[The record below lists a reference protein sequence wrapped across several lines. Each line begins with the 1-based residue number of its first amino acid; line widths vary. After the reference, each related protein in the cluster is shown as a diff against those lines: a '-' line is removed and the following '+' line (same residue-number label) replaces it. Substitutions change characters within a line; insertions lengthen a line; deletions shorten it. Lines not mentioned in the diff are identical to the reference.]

1 MQHFRRGERL
11 NEGELHAI
19 MAESPRGAFL
29 REARS
34 SREVRSE
41 PVNATT
47 CGEAV
52 MKLLSAYEVDTVFGM
67 AGTMTVELYR
77 GISLAGIRHVQC
89 RNEQGASLMA
99 DGYARATGKPGV
111 CTIIAGPGVTN
122 AATGIAQAYC
132 DSQPLLVL
140 SGACA
145 ATTQGK
151 GWGAIHELADQAAVT
166 AGFTAYSVMIR
177 YPQELP
183 EWIARAYGTFRGS
196 RPRPVHL
203 SLPRDVL
210 PQPVEADWKP
220 RRAPSL
226 PMPDQSAIEEAA
238 DLLARAKRP
247 LILVGGGAAGTRSA
261 LTDIAE
267 RIGAP
272 VLSTNAG
279 KGILPESHPLSL
291 GCSIVRQ
298 PSQQALSDADVVLL
312 VGSQVSAGD
321 HFMPALDIPGDIIR
335 IDIDP
340 RELTSN
346 YGAAV
351 PIQADARAAMRA
363 LASALSSRKPA
374 AHRSQGESRV
384 REVRARIE
392 AEMTE
397 VEHLHERVWKT
408 LRSAL
413 PADAIVMGDASQI
426 VYSGSFAMPME
437 MERCWHYSGTY
448 CSLGVALPMAIG
460 AKIGSPHRPV
470 IAVAGD
476 GGIMFTINELA
487 TAAEERIAL
496 PVIVWN
502 NDALKEIVDQM
513 DRRQIPR
520 IGVEP
525 KSPDFLRVAEGLGC
539 HAVRASSVGHLAQ
552 SVRDSLAADRPTLIE
567 VRQDSGWLGA

>member
-1 MQHFRRGERL
+1 VQ
-11 NEGELHAI
+11 
-19 MAESPRGAFL
+19 
-29 REARS
+29 
-34 SREVRSE
+34 
-41 PVNATT
+41 ATT
-47 CGEAV
+47 CAEAV

-77 GISLAGIRHVQC
+77 GIARAGIRHVQC

-99 DGYARATGKPGV
+99 DGYARATGKAGV

-132 DSQPLLVL
+132 DSQPMLVL

-145 ATTQGK
+145 TLTQGK
-151 GWGAIHELADQAAVT
+151 GWGAIHELDDQAAVT
-166 AGFTAYSVMIR
+166 AGFTAFSAMIR
-177 YPQELP
+177 YPEELP
-183 EWIARAYGTFRGS
+183 ELIARAYAVFRGS

-210 PQPVEADWKP
+210 PLPVEAEWKT

-226 PMPDQSAIEEAA
+226 PMPDPAAIAEAA
-238 DLLARAKRP
+238 DRLAQAKRP
-247 LILVGGGAAGTRSA
+247 LILVGGGAVGTRKA
-261 LTDIAE
+261 LTEIVE

-291 GCSIVRQ
+291 GCSIVQ
-298 PSQQALSDADVVLL
+298 EATQQALADADVVLL
-312 VGSQVSAGD
+312 VGSEVSAGD
-321 HFMPALDIPGDIIR
+321 HFLSILEISGDIIR

-340 RELTSN
+340 AELTST
-346 YGAAV
+346 YAAAV
-351 PIQADARAAMRA
+351 PIQADARAAMLA
-363 LASALSSRKPA
+363 LSSALSSRKPTA
-374 AHRSQGESRV
+374 QWSQGEMRV
-384 REVRARIE
+384 RDVLARN
-392 AEMTE
+392 AAKLTD
-397 VEHLHERVWKT
+397 VEKLHARVWKT

-426 VYSGSFAMPME
+426 VYTGCFAMPME
-437 MERCWHYSGTY
+437 MERCWYYSGTY

-460 AKIGSPHRPV
+460 AKIGAPHRPV

-476 GGIMFTINELA
+476 GGIMFTVNELA
-487 TAAEERIAL
+487 TAAEERLAL

-502 NDALKEIVDQM
+502 NDALKEIGDQM

-525 KSPDFLRVAEGLGC
+525 KSPDFLRLAESLGC
-539 HAVRASSVGHLAQ
+539 HAARAANAEHLAH
-552 SVRDSLAADRPTLIE
+552 SVRDALVADRPTLIE
-567 VRQDSGWLGA
+567 VRQDSPWLMV

>member
-1 MQHFRRGERL
+1 VQ
-11 NEGELHAI
+11 
-19 MAESPRGAFL
+19 
-29 REARS
+29 
-34 SREVRSE
+34 
-41 PVNATT
+41 ATT
-47 CGEAV
+47 CAEAV

-77 GISLAGIRHVQC
+77 GIAGAGIRHVQC

-132 DSQPLLVL
+132 DSQPMLVL

-145 ATTQGK
+145 TLTQGK
-151 GWGAIHELADQAAVT
+151 GWGAIHELDDQAAVT
-166 AGFTAYSVMIR
+166 AGFTAFSAMIR
-177 YPQELP
+177 YPEELP
-183 EWIARAYGTFRGS
+183 ELIARAYAVFRGS

-210 PQPVEADWKP
+210 PVPVEAEWKT

-226 PMPDQSAIEEAA
+226 PMPDPAAIAEAA
-238 DLLARAKRP
+238 DRLAQAKRP
-247 LILVGGGAAGTRSA
+247 LILVGGGAVGTRKT
-261 LTDIAE
+261 LTDIVE

-291 GCSIVRQ
+291 GCSIVQ
-298 PSQQALSDADVVLL
+298 EASQQALADADVVLL
-312 VGSQVSAGD
+312 VGSEVGAGD
-321 HFMPALDIPGDIIR
+321 HFLSQLDISGDIIR

-340 RELTSN
+340 MELTSM
-346 YGAAV
+346 YCAAV
-351 PIQADARAAMRA
+351 PIQADARAAM
-363 LASALSSRKPA
+363 LALSSALARRKPTA
-374 AHRSQGESRV
+374 QRSQGEMRV
-384 REVRARIE
+384 RDVLARS
-392 AEMTE
+392 AAKMTH
-397 VEHLHERVWKT
+397 VEKQHARVWQT

-437 MERCWHYSGTY
+437 MERCWYYSGTY

-460 AKIGSPHRPV
+460 AKIGAPHRPV

-476 GGIMFTINELA
+476 GGIMFTVNELA
-487 TAAEERIAL
+487 TAAEECLAL

-502 NDALKEIVDQM
+502 NDALKEIVEQM

-525 KSPDFLRVAEGLGC
+525 KSPDFLRLAQSLGC
-539 HAVRASSVGHLAQ
+539 HAARAASAEHLTQ
-552 SVRDSLAADRPTLIE
+552 SVRDALVADRPTLIE
-567 VRQDSGWLGA
+567 VRQDSPWLAI